1 MTDSHRILF
10 IINPISGLGLG
21 KEVPERIK
29 TLPEYEHVMYD
40 IAFTEYSGHAR
51 KMVENARISGK
62 YTHIVAV
69 GGDGTVNEVGGALCG
84 SDIAFAVVSLGSGNG
99 FARHL
104 GYSIFMSKALKQVLT
119 DRYVNIDV
127 LQIND
132 KYSLNVSGVGFDAE
146 VAHEFNHQKLR
157 GVFSYIYAA
166 LKLWFRYP
174 EKKYK
179 IISDGKAM
187 KVSCFIL
194 SFANTSQYGNNAYIA
209 PQASVRDGMMDIC
222 ILKRPA
228 FFEII
233 WFLLFFV
240 SAKLY
245 KVSYFKEIQCKEAII
260 AGDINRVHVDGDA
273 YTMES
278 PLYLKV
284 LQGALK
290 VVAPKKMR

>member
-1 MTDSHRILF
+1 MTDSRRILF

-29 TLPEYEHVMYD
+29 KLPEYDCVRYD
-40 IAFTEYSGHAR
+40 VAFTEYSGHAR
-51 KMVENARISGK
+51 KMVEEVRVTGK

-104 GYSIFMSKALKQVLT
+104 GYSIFMTKALKQVLT
-119 DRYVNIDV
+119 EQYVYIDV

-209 PQASVRDGMMDIC
+209 PHASVRDGKMDIC
-222 ILKRPA
+222 ILKRPD

-245 KVSYFKEIQCKEAII
+245 KVSYFKEIQCQEAIVEG
-260 AGDINRVHVDGDA
+260 AVSRVHIDGDA
-273 YTMES
+273 YLMTS
-278 PLYLKV
+278 PLHLKV
-284 LQGALK
+284 LQGAVK
-290 VVAPKKMR
+290 VVVPKKVR